1 MDTAFEYVFP
11 AIRGIQARREYYVSM
26 CPLRLIPK
34 MFLFD
39 EDELLPEIRAQRS
52 LNKARL
58 PEITEYILSN
68 RDDYVFSA
76 ITASIDG
83 DVRFE
88 AAGSGPDGKRLGA
101 LHIPMSSRFIIND
114 GQHRRAAIDM
124 ALREDPDLADE
135 SIAVVFFIDLGL
147 ERCQQMFADLNR
159 HEIRPSKSI
168 GVLYDQRDEMAHLT
182 KLVVFRVPAFRGV
195 VELEK
200 STLALRSRK
209 LFTLSAI
216 YGATTALV
224 DGMELETLEDY
235 ANLAAEYW
243 EETAT
248 HFPEWKLV
256 RDGKMAA
263 SEIRRDLM
271 YSHGV
276 VLQAIGRLGNTL
288 LKRNQKTWKK
298 KLAKLE
304 TIDWSRSN
312 SDFWEGRAILG
323 GRVSKSTTSV
333 ILTTNVLKKHLSVSL
348 TPEEEDVETNFQK
361 DQNGN

>member
-39 EDELLPEIRAQRS
+39 EDELVPEIRAQRS

-58 PEITEYILSN
+58 PEMTEYILSN

-159 HEIRPSKSI
+159 HAIRPSKSI
-168 GVLYDQRDEMAHLT
+168 GVLYDQRDEMARLT
-182 KLVVFRVPAFRGV
+182 KLVVFRAPAFRGV

-200 STLALRSRK
+200 STLAIRSRK